1 MSRLRALGVLI
12 VAVALATACAKEKP
26 APASP
31 TPPAAAASAAD
42 SAPVLATSTPL
53 GRPSAAPTP
62 TPPARLPVTQL
73 SPGSLLSD
81 AGSYLLDIE
90 TGRISRVSELT
101 GGVWSPD
108 GTSLAF
114 RQCCNGGAGLIDI
127 VDIASGTTVRVPT
140 GDARDLAW
148 SPDSIHLAYV
158 AMDKNLAGLGV
169 YIVDRD
175 GYNPH
180 VVIKDAGA
188 GEPRWL
194 DERRV
199 AYSKGNQGY
208 LPTFFVVDVSRPNVN
223 KRLVE
228 KDPPDANDPRIVFG
242 FASTDGLWVV
252 YYEGNYH
259 SDQGQTLAWN
269 SRTGEVRLLL
279 ASLALAEFAPGT
291 HTVRIFL
298 PDPDRTGLS
307 RNQVFDLDT
316 GSSAKPLLGVDSHW
330 SGDGSRL
337 VYETY
342 PCQDDAATGP
352 PGVFS
357 ALADGSDVRAV
368 SANTSE
374 VEYGYAV
381 SPAQPLVAYTVRRRS
396 RDAIVAA
403 ARARPRWRA
412 PPGPGAVAT
421 TARRGRRLVPGRP
434 LSALQPRPGAGRV
447 RVNALSHNR

>member
-1 MSRLRALGVLI
+1 MSRFRVLCLLTLA
-12 VAVALATACAKEKP
+12 VTLASGCSRDKPATHATPATAVAGEIGYSDGP
-26 APASP
+26 VFAS
-31 TPPAAAASAAD
+31 
-42 SAPVLATSTPL
+42 STPL
-53 GRPSAAPTP
+53 GRPAAAPTP
-62 TPPARLPVTQL
+62 TPPARVPVTQL
-73 SPGSLLSD
+73 PPGAQPGE
-81 AGSYLLDIE
+81 AGSFLLDVPS
-90 TGRISRVSELT
+90 GRVSKVSELT

-127 VDIASGTTVRVPT
+127 LDVASGTTVRVPT

-279 ASLALAEFAPGT
+279 PSLALAEFAPGT
-291 HTVRIFL
+291 HTARIFL

-307 RNQVFDLDT
+307 RNQVFDLDAGT
-316 GSSAKPLLGVDSHW
+316 SAKPLLGVDSHW
-330 SGDGSRL
+330 SGDGKRL

-342 PCQDDAATGP
+342 PCQDAATTGP

-357 ALADGSDVRAV
+357 ALADGKDVHDV
-368 SANTSE
+368 SANTAE

-381 SPAQPLVAYTVRRRS
+381 SPAQPLVAYTSVTQGAPTSWRLRVRAL
-396 RDAIVAA
+396 DGA
-403 ARARPRWRA
+403 PRLDLA
-412 PPGPGAVAT
+412 P
-421 TARRGRRLVPGRP
+421 
-434 LSALQPRPGAGRV
+434 SLQPHVEAGAWSPDGRYLLFSLGTGQGV
-447 RVNALSHNR
+447 CG